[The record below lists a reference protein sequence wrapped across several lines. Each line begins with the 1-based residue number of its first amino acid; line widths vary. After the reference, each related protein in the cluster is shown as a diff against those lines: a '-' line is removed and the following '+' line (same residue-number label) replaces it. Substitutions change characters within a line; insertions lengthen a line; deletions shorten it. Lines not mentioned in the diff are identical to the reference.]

1 MTTDITFLTG
11 SARAARP
18 DSSSAKIVAI
28 NSSASQRFARNHQQA
43 GNIQADNTQ
52 ASNTQASNT
61 QANNTQANNT
71 QANNTQAGNTSVMR
85 ATQQVNDFI
94 RQTGRNLEFTVDE
107 SSGKVIITVRESE
120 SGKIIRQIP
129 PQELLSIARLISK
142 NFLSHSVPSGILLA
156 EQS

>member
-28 NSSASQRFARNHQQA
+28 NSSVSQRFARNNQQA
-43 GNIQADNTQ
+43 GNI
-52 ASNTQASNT
+52 
-61 QANNTQANNT
+61 
-71 QANNTQAGNTSVMR
+71 QANNTQAGNTNVMR

>member
-18 DSSSAKIVAI
+18 DSSSAKIVGI
-28 NSSASQRFARNHQQA
+28 NSSVSQRFARNNQQA

-52 ASNTQASNT
+52 ANH
-61 QANNTQANNT
+61 
-71 QANNTQAGNTSVMR
+71 TQAGNTSVMR

>member
-52 ASNTQASNT
+52 ASNTQAS
-61 QANNTQANNT
+61 NTQANNT

>member
-1 MTTDITFLTG
+1 MTADITFLTG
-11 SARAARP
+11 GARAARP

-28 NSSASQRFARNHQQA
+28 NSSVSQRFARNNQQA
-43 GNIQADNTQ
+43 GNIQAD
-52 ASNTQASNT
+52 
-61 QANNTQANNT
+61 NT